1 MLLNKKSNDTEY
13 NKQNSISY
21 LFNFLIINDL
31 VGSILNYTFK
41 MTKNTKVNSA
51 ILIIGNEILSGRTQ
65 DTNTST
71 LATWLN
77 SIGVKVGEV
86 RVIPDIEKTII
97 DTLNTLRTTY
107 DYVFTTG
114 GIGPTHDDITAESVS
129 KAFGLKYEIH
139 KEAYKI
145 LEAYYKPGEFNEGR
159 QKMVWMPENAN
170 LILNPTSGAPGFNVE
185 NVFCLPGVPSILKSM
200 LGGLTNRIVG
210 GKPILSL
217 TISLRTVE
225 SEIAN
230 ALTKVQDD
238 NKDVEIG
245 SYPFFQAGKLG
256 VSIVIRSEE
265 QLKID
270 NCNSQIL
277 KFVNAKKI
285 EVVER

>member
-1 MLLNKKSNDTEY
+1 
-13 NKQNSISY
+13 
-21 LFNFLIINDL
+21 
-31 VGSILNYTFK
+31 
-41 MTKNTKVNSA
+41 MTKNIKFNAA

-71 LATWLN
+71 LAIWLN
-77 SIGVKVGEV
+77 SIGVVVGEV

-97 DTLNTLRTTY
+97 DTLNLLRSNF

-129 KAFGLKYEIH
+129 KTFGLKYEIH
-139 KEAYKI
+139 KKAFKI

-200 LGGLTNRIVG
+200 LGGLTNTIVG
-210 GKPILSL
+210 GDPILSL

-230 ALTKVQDD
+230 SLTKIQ
-238 NKDVEIG
+238 NNNQDVEIG

-256 VSIVIRSEE
+256 VSIVIRSED
-265 QLKID
+265 QSKID

-277 KFVNAKKI
+277 EFVNKKKI
-285 EVVER
+285 EIVDR